1 MMKIGRYLGVLLIVA
16 LMAVPVLAQD
26 ETLAPLDSDTEPD
39 RIEWWLLEETFG
51 AVPEFED
58 GVRVGAV
65 AKTLINEYWRLLG
78 DGYQNAADFYGVDV
92 ILEAARNESDPNGQ
106 LSVAQA
112 MLTLNFDILLVSP
125 QTDVN
130 LLPLMEEAAEFGV
143 PVINV
148 NDAVIASA
156 EYYVG
161 NVQRDNGVRAARW
174 FIENYPDGGKVA
186 VIEGQEGVYAALQR
200 TEGFITTITTESDKF
215 EVVASV
221 PGNWDRQLSAN
232 LANEIIS
239 EHSDIIGFYC
249 NNDGMAL
256 GVVDTIKQLNRIGE
270 IAVIGT
276 DGISDAYVSILAGEL
291 TGTVDSFPILTGEV
305 ALEVALRLLGGQEL
319 PRVVSTPQALIT
331 LENYERYY
339 GMDSDTRMALIED
352 ATMALEAAGE

>member
-1 MMKIGRYLGVLLIVA
+1 MTKITRCVLFIL
-16 LMAVPVLAQD
+16 LMVFIAVPAMSQD
-26 ETLAPLDSDTEPD
+26 EELPPLDSDTEPN
-39 RIEWWLLEETFG
+39 RIEWWQLEESFG
-51 AVPEFED
+51 ALPEFEE

-106 LSVAQA
+106 LVVAEA

-125 QTDVN
+125 QTDTN
-130 LLPLMEEAAEFGV
+130 LLPLMEQSADFGV
-143 PVINV
+143 PVVNV

-156 EYYVG
+156 RYYVG

-174 FIENYPDGGKVA
+174 FIEKYPDGGKVA
-186 VIEGQEGVYAALQR
+186 VIEGQGGVYAAVQR

-221 PGNWDRQLSAN
+221 PGNWDRQLSAD
-232 LANEIIS
+232 LASEILN
-239 EHSDIIGFYC
+239 EHSDLLGFYC

-256 GVVDTIKQLNRIGE
+256 GVMDTIKQLNRVGE

-276 DGISDAYVSILAGEL
+276 DGISDAYASILAGEL

-305 ALEVALRLLGGQEL
+305 ALEVALRLLAGQEL

-339 GMDSDTRMALIED
+339 GMDADTRAALIED
-352 ATMALEAAGE
+352 ADLAMEASGE